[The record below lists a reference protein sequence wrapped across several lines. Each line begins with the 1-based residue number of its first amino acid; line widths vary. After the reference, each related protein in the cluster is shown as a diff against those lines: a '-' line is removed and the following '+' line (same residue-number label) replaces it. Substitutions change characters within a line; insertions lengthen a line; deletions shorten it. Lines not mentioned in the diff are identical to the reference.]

1 MSGLNLQQ
9 SQKQTQSLSIAPQL
23 QNSLKI
29 LQSASFELRTAILT
43 ELQRNPLL
51 EELPIDSV
59 SVEAESEL
67 IQEESDSREEEL
79 DFESGDFSILEKISD
94 DYMENQMHSEYSI
107 SGSDQAIQ
115 ERREHFL
122 NSLTQSESLQQHLI
136 DQVSLSD
143 CSDSIK
149 EVLILIIGS
158 LDENGYLNESPSNLA
173 LQFNVPYPSFLEAL
187 ELLKNFD
194 PIGIGAKDL
203 QECLLIQLSKKG
215 ESDSLAY
222 KIIHDAYELLLRRR
236 IPELS
241 KKFKESDDSIQKAIE
256 LIALMDPSPG
266 KRFSPD
272 SNSVIEPDIHIYKE
286 GEEWK
291 IDLNNEYIPKLR
303 ISQKYKDLLAQG
315 NLSRKEKDYLV
326 ENIRSGKFLI
336 NSLEQRQ
343 GTLRNI
349 AEKLITFQPNFFV
362 TSKPKLVP
370 LNMLTVAES
379 VGVHETTISRAIAN
393 KFVKTPHGVFPLK
406 HFFNTGY
413 KSESGESIANR
424 SVKEQIEKIISKED
438 PKKPISDQGI
448 VKILSQ
454 EGIKI
459 ARRTVAKYREQQGI
473 LPTHLRRR
481 FD

>member
-315 NLSRKEKDYLV
+315 NLSKKEKDYLV